1 MTARIVLGVVLLAD
15 PGFACGGSDPAPS
28 GSGGTATGPTI
39 TITSSGVNPKTAHGG
54 ARHAGDVRQQRH
66 PTSLHGKRSASRHM
80 TTVRRSIQLASLNA
94 GQQRQTGNLNTV
106 RRCGFHDHDNPTNTG
121 LQGTI
126 VIQ

>member
-1 MTARIVLGVVLLAD
+1 MTARIVLGVVLLAA
-15 PGFACGGSDPAPS
+15 GFACGGSDSAPS

-39 TITSSGVNPKTAHGG
+39 TITSSGVNPKTVTVAPGTQVTFVNRDNRPHFM
-54 ARHAGDVRQQRH
+54 ASDPH
-66 PTSLHGKRSASRHM
+66 PFHEDCPEINSVGP
-80 TTVRRSIQLASLNA
+80 LNP

-121 LQGTI
+121 LQGSI